1 MSWQRTYKATLAKK
15 MYNSEPVVTKNQK
28 VKVEDMLAG
37 AYMTGTGYSTV
48 KTILNMAGHETE
60 SR

>member
-1 MSWQRTYKATLAKK
+1 

-48 KTILNMAGHETE
+48 KNILNMAGHETE